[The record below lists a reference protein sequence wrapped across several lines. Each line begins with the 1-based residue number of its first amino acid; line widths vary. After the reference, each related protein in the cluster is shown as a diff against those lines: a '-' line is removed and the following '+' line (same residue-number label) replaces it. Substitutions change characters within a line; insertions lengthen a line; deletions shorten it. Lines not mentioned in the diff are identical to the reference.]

1 MATSKKHIAVYLDP
15 AVQQA
20 LSDFCEQRGLKS
32 KNGVVFSA
40 GVNTALAEFFG
51 IPVKAASDIPVK
63 AASDIPVKA
72 ASDIPVKAASD
83 IPVKAASD
91 IPVKAASSI
100 PVKAASSIPVK
111 AASSIPVKAASSIP
125 TETFAVEVLP
135 GKFRA

>member
-32 KNGVVFSA
+32 RKGVVFSA

-51 IPVKAASDIPVK
+51 ISGTEEGNTPNKSGNIPSK
-63 AASDIPVKA
+63 
-72 ASDIPVKAASD
+72 
-83 IPVKAASD
+83 
-91 IPVKAASSI
+91 ASSI
-100 PVKAASSIPVK
+100 PNELGNIPSKASSIPNELGN
-111 AASSIPVKAASSIP
+111 IPGNTPSEV
-125 TETFAVEVLP
+125 FAVEVMP